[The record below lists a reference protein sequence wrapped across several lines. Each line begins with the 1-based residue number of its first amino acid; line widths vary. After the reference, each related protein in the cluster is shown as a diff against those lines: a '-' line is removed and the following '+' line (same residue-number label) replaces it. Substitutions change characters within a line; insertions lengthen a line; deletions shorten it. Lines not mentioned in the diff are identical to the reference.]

1 MHIIISYPTGLR
13 IEGVL
18 LSASHDRMRVIVPHD
33 KETLELRLVAG
44 CWETETGEAIEV
56 ESILSAAR
64 IAAPAPM
71 TFAAG
76 HYC

>member
-13 IEGVL
+13 VEGVL
-18 LSASHDRMRVIVPHD
+18 LSASHDRMRIILPRE
-33 KETLELRLVAG
+33 KETLELRLAAG
-44 CWETETGEAIEV
+44 CWESETGEAVEV

-64 IAAPAPM
+64 IAAPAPL